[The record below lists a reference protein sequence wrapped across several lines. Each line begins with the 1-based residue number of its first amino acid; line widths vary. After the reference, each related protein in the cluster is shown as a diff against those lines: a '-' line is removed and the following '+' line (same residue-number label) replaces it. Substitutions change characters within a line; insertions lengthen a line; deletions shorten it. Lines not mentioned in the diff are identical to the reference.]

1 MKVRKTLP
9 RLTDRVPLGDGLLVS
24 PICLGAVARPD
35 VVLAAWEAGINFFF
49 VTADMHWPMYEPL
62 RRGLRALFRKPGARE
77 SVVVCSTA
85 YVTQPDFCE
94 LPHEEVVAA
103 VPGLE
108 RVDVVTMGGVYPHD
122 FKARLPVYQQHRAR
136 GFVGCKAI
144 GASFHDR
151 KTARVAIHDEQ
162 VDLAFVRFNAGHPGA
177 QVDLFPH
184 LAPRRGTR
192 VFNFKTIDG
201 WVPPA
206 ELRELGLDPKSWQ
219 PHPVDHYRFAL
230 SQPALDGVLAA
241 LSHPREVGQLADAL
255 AAGPLA
261 EVDQRY
267 LVTLAKARLAP
278 SPPQGRGSG

>member
-24 PICLGAVARPD
+24 PICLGSVERPD

-49 VTADMHWPMYEPL
+49 ITADMHWPLYEPL
-62 RRGLRALFRKPGARE
+62 RRGLTALFKKPGARE
-77 SVVVCSTA
+77 SVVVCSAA
-85 YVTQPDFCE
+85 YVTQPDFCVM
-94 LPHEEVVAA
+94 PHEEVIAA

-108 RVDVVTMGGVYPHD
+108 RLDVVTMGGVYPGD
-122 FKARLPVYQQHRAR
+122 FKQRLPIYQRHRASS
-136 GFVGCKAI
+136 FVGCKAI

-151 KTARVAIHDEQ
+151 KTARKAIDDAA

-177 QVDLFPH
+177 QHDLFPH
-184 LAPRRGTR
+184 LPKGRRTR

-201 WVPPA
+201 WVPPE
-206 ELRELGLDPKSWQ
+206 ELTELGLDPRSWQ

-241 LSHPREVGQLADAL
+241 LSHPREVRQLADAL
-255 AAGPLA
+255 SAGPLA
-261 EVDQRY
+261 AADQQY
-267 LVTLAKARLAP
+267 LLTLAKARRAV
-278 SPPQGRGSG
+278 QEGS